1 MKQSIITFF
10 ISLILGNSYAQ
21 EVSVSEN
28 IRHDL
33 FQPHQS
39 VGWDLGMDYSAE
51 PSYRIGFARIHEQ
64 RNCVVGSVRSGL
76 AAGLSMNP
84 ELSTTAVYFND
95 WLSIGPLNLGLK
107 LSYEK
112 DNRFQWMTL
121 QPQIGLG
128 LQRFRLFYGYNATI
142 FFSDRTAIPK
152 HILGIGYTF
161 NISEL

>member
-1 MKQSIITFF
+1 MKSLVITCLICF
-10 ISLILGNSYAQ
+10 SLGYSHAQ
-21 EVSVSEN
+21 DVSTGEN
-28 IRHDL
+28 IRYDL
-33 FQPHQS
+33 FQPHKS

-51 PSYRIGFARIHEQ
+51 PSYRIGFARTHEV
-64 RNCVVGSVRSGL
+64 RSCVVGSVRSGL

-84 ELSTTAVYFND
+84 ELSATGVYIND

-107 LSYEK
+107 LSYENN
-112 DNRFQWMTL
+112 NRFQWMTL

-128 LQRFRLFYGYNATI
+128 LQNFRLFYGYNAAI
-142 FFSDRTAIPK
+142 FFTGRTAIPK